1 MRHLEMSGGNTLNRF
16 GAVRKPSAIRACFR
30 FSPAARL
37 YNALMRLQPIVTAL
51 AVCALTF
58 CLHAS
63 VAAESTLPTA
73 SPADRAEARAIFKEL
88 IEINTT
94 DTPVGSVTA
103 AAVAMQKRFID
114 AGFAA
119 EDIHLLGPAPHK
131 QNLVVR
137 MRAAGTPTEKPV
149 LFLCH
154 IDVVEALRSD
164 WHTDPFEFIE
174 KDGYYYG
181 RGTQDMKDSDAALVA
196 TFLRLHREGYK
207 PRRDLILALTADEEG
222 GKFNGAAWLIEKH
235 RELVDVA
242 YVINPDSGGVELDH
256 GRAVVADVEATEK
269 VYADFEVTALN
280 RGGHSSLPRPDNAI
294 YELTTALNKL
304 AMHAFPFELNKV
316 TRTYFANLADRE
328 TGHTAADMRAVL
340 ATPPDLTAAARL
352 SAEPSFNSNFRTTCV
367 ATRLSGGHANNAL
380 PQTAQA
386 NVNCRIFPGH
396 SPEEIR
402 QQLIGVFGDPKLVVK
417 YVSDEGVVSDTAPER
432 KAIDPP
438 APIKEVFDPLTR
450 ITQQIWPGVPVTPV
464 MENGASDSIYFAWAG
479 IPCYGYSA
487 VALEREDDRAHGQD
501 ERLPV
506 DSYWKSLD
514 FFYAF
519 TKALGDEQ

>member
-1 MRHLEMSGGNTLNRF
+1 
-16 GAVRKPSAIRACFR
+16 
-30 FSPAARL
+30 
-37 YNALMRLQPIVTAL
+37 MRLNAVSGAWRAFFVAL
-51 AVCALTF
+51 FLCLTV
-58 CLHAS
+58 LIPAS
-63 VAAESTLPTA
+63 IAQAGIIPA
-73 SPADRAEARAIFKEL
+73 SKSDRAEARDIFKQL

-94 DTPVGSVTA
+94 DSPQGSVTA
-103 AAVAMQKRFID
+103 GTEAMEKRFLD
-114 AGFAA
+114 GGFPR
-119 EDIHLLGPAPHK
+119 EDVMLLGPDPRK

-137 MRAAGTPTEKPV
+137 FRAPAGQPAEKPI

-154 IDVVEALRSD
+154 MDVVQALRSD
-164 WHTDPFEFIE
+164 WHTDPFEFVE
-174 KDGYYYG
+174 KGGYFYG

-222 GKFNGAAWLIEKH
+222 GKFNGAAWLVQQH
-235 RELVDVA
+235 RELVDAA
-242 YVINPDSGGVELDH
+242 YVINPDAGGIELDH
-256 GRAVVADVEATEK
+256 GRPVVADVEATEK
-269 VYADFEVTALN
+269 VYADFEVTATN
-280 RGGHSSLPRPDNAI
+280 PGGHSSRPRPDNAI

-304 AMHAFPFELNKV
+304 AGYGFPFELNEI
-316 TRTYFANLADRE
+316 TRTYFQNLATKE
-328 TGHTAADMRAVL
+328 TGQTAEDIRAIL
-340 ATPPDLTAAARL
+340 ATPPDPAAAARL
-352 SAEPSFNSNFRTTCV
+352 SSEPSFNSNFRTTCV

-402 QQLIGVFGDPKLVVK
+402 QQLVTVFGDPRLTVK
-417 YVSDEGVVSDTAPER
+417 YVSDGGVVSDTAPDR
-432 KAIDPP
+432 KAIAPP
-438 APIKEVFDPLTR
+438 APIPEVFEPLTR
-450 ITQQIWPGVPVTPV
+450 LTQAIWPGTPVTPV
-464 MENGASDSIYFAWAG
+464 MENGASDSIYFAQAG

-487 VALEREDDRAHGQD
+487 IALERDDDRAHGQD

-519 TKALGDEQ
+519 VRELGDK